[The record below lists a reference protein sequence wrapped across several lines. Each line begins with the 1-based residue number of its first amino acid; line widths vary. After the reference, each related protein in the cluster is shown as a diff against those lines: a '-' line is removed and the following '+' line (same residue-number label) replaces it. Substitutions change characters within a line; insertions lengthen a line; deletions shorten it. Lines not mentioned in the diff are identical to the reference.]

1 MRTGTRRAVD
11 RFNAGVLGLRSW
23 PRFGKAVSHSLTV
36 VTYPGRRC
44 GTTFS
49 IPVGYRRAGDVVTI
63 GVRFPDAKGWWR
75 GFTGDGAPLTVRLG
89 GVERPGQGLAHRD
102 AKGRVS
108 VMVRL

>member
-23 PRFGKAVSHSLTV
+23 PRFGKAVSHGLTV

-75 GFTGDGAPLTVRLG
+75 AASPATAPRSPSGWAASSAPARAWPTATPRAG
-89 GVERPGQGLAHRD
+89 
-102 AKGRVS
+102 
-108 VMVRL
+108 